1 MKLNFSVVN
10 GSFTVHQLA
19 PDGEIPEN
27 IFQCAFYSISRTDQE
42 LSIVCPSSLAVNSE
56 KSEPGWSCLKIHGPL
71 DFSLTGILADI
82 SGSLARAGIGI
93 FAISTF
99 DTDYILVKSEHLEE
113 AKKTLLRANH
123 TFIE

>member
-1 MKLNFSVVN
+1 MKLNFGIVS
-10 GSFTVHQLA
+10 GSFTIHRLA

-42 LSIVCPSSLAVNSE
+42 LSIVCPSSLAVKAENSE
-56 KSEPGWSCLKIHGPL
+56 AGWSCLKVHGPL

-82 SGSLARAGIGI
+82 SGFLARAGIGI
-93 FAISTF
+93 FVISTF

-113 AKKTLLRANH
+113 AKKALLRADH
-123 TFIE
+123 RFID